1 MKIERDWKLY
11 RKYLK
16 DKENELAKR
25 NTIGAV
31 RNAKQ

>member
-1 MKIERDWKLY
+1 MKVERDWKLY

-25 NTIGAV
+25 NAIGSIW
-31 RNAKQ
+31 NAK

>member
-25 NTIGAV
+25 NTISTV
-31 RNAKQ
+31 RNAEQ

>member
-1 MKIERDWKLY
+1 MKLERDWKLY

-25 NTIGAV
+25 NSVGSV
-31 RNAKQ
+31 RNDEQ

>member
-16 DKENELAKR
+16 DKENELVKR
-25 NTIGAV
+25 NTISTV